1 LICCWKQSVT
11 SLFPFCACF
20 CWWRL
25 PLTKIKSWEKPK

>member
-20 CWWRL
+20 CWWRY
-25 PLTKIKSWEKPK
+25 LTKIKSWETPK